1 MVCIADSQMPCCA
14 ELIPELYCYSKIKLK
29 PIAFSAAPLP
39 DDILT
44 ILNNLILF
52 MPKIAT
58 LLKTVV
64 CLVSFFVLTAT
75 VRAQDVTVSEI
86 INTEKIYDLH
96 FTDAKR
102 DSMLN
107 QLNANLRFYQYLHG
121 FNLPN
126 NVPLPNWFDPVLPAM
141 TFNSKQ
147 QLINW
152 NIPADVLMPADTNQL
167 AFYTVAQLSSL
178 LRHRAITSV
187 QLSRFFIN
195 RLKKYGDTLHCVI
208 SLTEKIA
215 MEQAKRADVAFAKGL
230 YKSPLQGIPYGL
242 KDLFAVKGTRTTYGT
257 PPFRDQEIDE
267 DAFVYRQLENAGAV
281 LIAKLSMGELAM
293 DDIWFGGQTKNPW
306 NLQEGSNGSS
316 AGSASATVAGLLP
329 FAIGTETYGSIV
341 APSAVCGATGLRPTF
356 GSVARTGGMNLAW
369 TSDRIGPIC
378 RDAEDAAMVFAYIHG
393 SDVFDRA
400 SRTMPFNYTGSVDLK
415 SIKVA
420 YAKNYID
427 SLPGNSAER
436 NVIKILR
443 AAGVQVTGIDFPS
456 NLHTNDLLTTIW
468 AVESSAAFDPL
479 TRSGKDSQMVQQ
491 WQSRYPNMFRSARFI
506 PGVEYLTV
514 CRLRYMVMQ
523 QAFPLLSKYD
533 IIIVPSMAD
542 EPMALTCL
550 TGNPCITLP
559 AGLAVAG
566 GAPPSITFIGGKLYS
581 EAIIT
586 AFAKKF
592 QHLTQYER
600 QHPPMFAN

>member
-1 MVCIADSQMPCCA
+1 MQKISA
-14 ELIPELYCYSKIKLK
+14 LIKTFACFFPFLG
-29 PIAFSAAPLP
+29 
-39 DDILT
+39 LT
-44 ILNNLILF
+44 TSI
-52 MPKIAT
+52 
-58 LLKTVV
+58 
-64 CLVSFFVLTAT
+64 C
-75 VRAQDVTVSEI
+75 AQDVSVNEI
-86 INTEKIYDLH
+86 INTEKMFDLH

-102 DSMLN
+102 DSMVN
-107 QLNANLRFYQYLHG
+107 QLNANLKLYQYLHG

-126 NVPLPNWFDPVLPAM
+126 SVPLPNWFDPVLPTM
-141 TFNSKQ
+141 TFNAKQ
-147 QLINW
+147 QPIHW
-152 NIPADVLMPADTNQL
+152 NIPAGVVMPADTNQL
-167 AFYTVAQLSSL
+167 AFYTIGQLSSL
-178 LRHRAITSV
+178 LRQHKITSV

-195 RLKKYGDTLHCVI
+195 RLKKYSDTLLCVI
-208 SLTEKIA
+208 SITEQIA
-215 MEQAKRADVAFAKGL
+215 MEQAKRADEAFAKGI

-257 PPFRDQEIDE
+257 PPFKDQVIDE
-267 DAFVYRQLENAGAV
+267 DAFVYQQLEKAGAV

-306 NLQEGSNGSS
+306 KLQQGSNGSS

-378 RDAEDAAMVFAYIHG
+378 RNAEDCAMVFAAIHG
-393 SDVFDRA
+393 SDVYDRA
-400 SRTMPFNYTGSVDLK
+400 SRTMPFNYTGNVDLK
-415 SIKVA
+415 NLKVA
-420 YAKNYID
+420 YAKNFID
-427 SLPGNSAER
+427 TLPGNSAEKG
-436 NVIKILR
+436 VIKTLQN
-443 AAGVQVTGIDFPS
+443 AGVQIMAIDFPS
-456 NLHTNDLLTTIW
+456 NLHASDLLLTIW
-468 AVESSAAFDPL
+468 AAESAAAFDPL

-491 WQSRYPNMFRSARFI
+491 WQSRYPNLFRSARFI
-506 PGVEYLTV
+506 PAVEYLTV

-523 QAFPLLSKYD
+523 RAFPLLSKYD

-559 AGLAVAG
+559 AGIAAAG

-581 EAIIT
+581 EAIIA

-592 QHLTQYER
+592 QQLTHYQQ
-600 QHPPMFAN
+600 QHPPMFTK

>member
-1 MVCIADSQMPCCA
+1 MK
-14 ELIPELYCYSKIKLK
+14 KIF
-29 PIAFSAAPLP
+29 P
-39 DDILT
+39 
-44 ILNNLILF
+44 
-52 MPKIAT
+52 
-58 LLKTVV
+58 LLKTIV
-64 CLVSFFVLTAT
+64 CFSSFFGLTFT
-75 VRAQDVTVSEI
+75 ICAQDISVSEI
-86 INTEKIYDLH
+86 INTEKMYDLH

-102 DSMLN
+102 DSMVN
-107 QLNANLRFYQYLHG
+107 QLNANLQLYHYLHG

-126 NVPLPNWFDPVLPAM
+126 SVPLPNWFDPVLPTM
-141 TFNSKQ
+141 KFDSKQ
-147 QLINW
+147 QPINW
-152 NIPADVLMPADTNQL
+152 NISGAVVMPADTNQL
-167 AFYTVAQLSSL
+167 AFYTIAQLSSL
-178 LRHRAITSV
+178 LRHHKITSV
-187 QLSRFFIN
+187 QLSQFFIN

-208 SLTEKIA
+208 SLTEQIA
-215 MEQAKRADVAFAKGL
+215 MEQAKRADAAFAKGI

-257 PPFRDQEIDE
+257 PPFKDQVIDE
-267 DAFVYRQLENAGAV
+267 DAFVYQQLEKAGAV

-306 NLQEGSNGSS
+306 NLQQGSNGSS

-378 RDAEDAAMVFAYIHG
+378 RDAEDAAMVFASIHG
-393 SDVFDRA
+393 SDVYDRA
-400 SRTMPFNYTGSVDLK
+400 SRTMPFNYTGNVDVK
-415 SIKVA
+415 KIKVA

-427 SLPGNSAER
+427 TLPGNSAEKA
-436 NVIKILR
+436 VIKTLQN
-443 AAGVQVTGIDFPS
+443 AGVQVMAIDFPS

-468 AVESSAAFDPL
+468 AAESAAAFDPL

-491 WQSRYPNMFRSARFI
+491 WQSRYPNMLRSARFI
-506 PGVEYLTV
+506 PAAEYLTV
-514 CRLRYMVMQ
+514 CRLRYLVMQ

-559 AGLAVAG
+559 AGIAAAG

-581 EAIIT
+581 EAIIA

-592 QHLTQYER
+592 QQLTRYQ
-600 QHPPMFAN
+600 QQQPPMFTK

>member
-1 MVCIADSQMPCCA
+1 MQNIYRLIKTIVCFTS
-14 ELIPELYCYSKIKLK
+14 
-29 PIAFSAAPLP
+29 
-39 DDILT
+39 
-44 ILNNLILF
+44 
-52 MPKIAT
+52 
-58 LLKTVV
+58 LL
-64 CLVSFFVLTAT
+64 VLTPSI
-75 VRAQDVTVSEI
+75 REQEISVSEI
-86 INTEKIYDLH
+86 INTEKILDLH
-96 FTDAKR
+96 FTAAKR

-107 QLNANLRFYQYLHG
+107 QLKANLRLYQYLHG

-126 NVPLPNWFDPVLPAM
+126 SAPLPNWFDPVLPAM
-141 TFNSKQ
+141 TFNTKQ
-147 QLINW
+147 QPITW
-152 NIPADVLMPADTNQL
+152 NIPERVAMPADTNQL
-167 AFYTVAQLSSL
+167 AFYTIPQLASL
-178 LRHRAITSV
+178 LRHHRITSAG
-187 QLSRFFIN
+187 LTRFFIN

-208 SLTEKIA
+208 SLTEQIA
-215 MEQAKRADVAFAKGL
+215 MEQAKKADAAFAKGI

-257 PPFRDQEIDE
+257 PPFKDQVIDE
-267 DAFVYRQLENAGAV
+267 DAFVYQQLEKAGAV

-306 NLQEGSNGSS
+306 NLQQGSNGSS
-316 AGSASATVAGLLP
+316 AGSASATVAGLVP

-378 RDAEDAAMVFAYIHG
+378 RNAEDAAIVFAFIHG
-393 SDVFDRA
+393 SDTYDRA
-400 SRTMPFNYTGSVDLK
+400 SRTMPFNYTGNVNLK
-415 SIKVA
+415 SIRVA

-427 SLPGNSAER
+427 SLPDNSAEKA
-436 NVIKILR
+436 VIKTLKD
-443 AAGVQVTGIDFPS
+443 AGVQVTAIDFPS

-468 AVESSAAFDPL
+468 AAEAAAAFDPL
-479 TRSGKDSQMVQQ
+479 TRSGKDSLMVQQ
-491 WQSRYPNMFRSARFI
+491 WQSRYPNMLRSARFI
-506 PGVEYLTV
+506 PAVEYLTV

-559 AGLAVAG
+559 AGNAAAG
-566 GAPPSITFIGGKLYS
+566 SAPPSITFIGGKLYS
-581 EAIIT
+581 EAVIA

-592 QHLTQYER
+592 QQMTTYHQ
-600 QHPPMFAN
+600 QHPPMFSK

>member
-1 MVCIADSQMPCCA
+1 MQKIPKFLKIIVC
-14 ELIPELYCYSKIKLK
+14 
-29 PIAFSAAPLP
+29 
-39 DDILT
+39 
-44 ILNNLILF
+44 
-52 MPKIAT
+52 
-58 LLKTVV
+58 
-64 CLVSFFVLTAT
+64 FFYFLVLTFKIH
-75 VRAQDVTVSEI
+75 AQNVLINEI
-86 INTEKIYDLH
+86 INTEKMYDLH

-102 DSMLN
+102 DSMVN
-107 QLNANLRFYQYLHG
+107 QLNSNLQLYKYLHG
-121 FNLPN
+121 FNLQN
-126 NVPLPNWFDPVLPAM
+126 SVPLPNWFDPVLPNM
-141 TFNSKQ
+141 TFNTKQ
-147 QLINW
+147 EPINW
-152 NIPADVLMPADTNQL
+152 NIPTAVAMPADINQL
-167 AFYTVAQLSSL
+167 AFYTIAQLSSL
-178 LRHRAITSV
+178 LRQHKITSV
-187 QLSRFFIN
+187 QLTGFFIN

-215 MEQAKRADVAFAKGL
+215 MEQAKRADAAFAKGI

-257 PPFRDQEIDE
+257 PPFKEQVIDE
-267 DAFVYRQLENAGAV
+267 DAFVYRQLEKAGAV

-306 NLQEGSNGSS
+306 NLQQGSNGSS

-356 GSVARTGGMNLAW
+356 GSVARTGGMTLAW

-378 RDAEDAAMVFAYIHG
+378 RDAEDAAMVFASIHG
-393 SDVFDRA
+393 NDVYDRA
-400 SRTMPFNYTGSVDLK
+400 SRTMPFNYTGNIDLK
-415 SIKVA
+415 NIKVA
-420 YAKNYID
+420 YAKNFID
-427 SLPGNSAER
+427 ALPGNSAEKG
-436 NVIKILR
+436 VIKTLQD
-443 AAGVQVTGIDFPS
+443 AGVKVMAIDFPS

-468 AVESSAAFDPL
+468 AAESAAAFDPL

-506 PGVEYLTV
+506 PAVEYLTI
-514 CRLRYMVMQ
+514 CRLRYMVME

-559 AGLAVAG
+559 AGKAPEG
-566 GAPPSITFIGGKLYS
+566 EAPPSITFIGGKLYS
-581 EAIIT
+581 EAIIA

-592 QHLTQYER
+592 QLLTLYQQ
-600 QHPPMFAN
+600 QHPPMFSK